1 MRLHIIASVHF
12 CCIGW
17 QTQHQQCSSHHSRKE
32 TGHPRVG
39 DSLVFIKGRYAGG
52 IVSLTKTSVKTV
64 RPLGEVWKALQH
76 KPTRWSLH
84 FGPPMPSAS
93 RAQSTPVPTFL
104 QQQHLSAS
112 WHLYSCTAGQLSQ
125 LCKPRRGSA
134 KLLVRQIQTQQC
146 QQVVCTSL
154 PVSQVEQRR
163 AKLLVRQCQKKRCRQ
178 QQCQQVANASLPVSQ
193 VEREI

>member
-76 KPTRWSLH
+76 KPTPVVFTLWTSYAVSIKSTVH
-84 FGPPMPSAS
+84 PSPHIPAATTSQCQLAPVFVYCRATLTTLQTSS
-93 RAQSTPVPTFL
+93 RECQA
-104 QQQHLSAS
+104 
-112 WHLYSCTAGQLSQ
+112 AGQANPNTAMPAGSLYLSSSV
-125 LCKPRRGSA
+125 PS
-134 KLLVRQIQTQQC
+134 
-146 QQVVCTSL
+146 
-154 PVSQVEQRR
+154 
-163 AKLLVRQCQKKRCRQ
+163 
-178 QQCQQVANASLPVSQ
+178 
-193 VEREI
+193 